1 LQYPLQSMS
10 ELSDREIEDAARE
23 AGISAMELRTA
34 LARQPSSTALVPQ
47 THASPPT
54 NNRGS
59 SVANAESHL
68 PYPAEQAVRSIKH
81 LLEKEVGVSG
91 HMMGSTAADVYDEA
105 RGMIYRVQ
113 AVDDG
118 AGGSLVRID
127 VDSTPL
133 RSRKTLSGMGL
144 AATVG
149 LFAVSGLLVIPG
161 LVGWALLGGAVGLGA
176 LGATIMTATSGRA
189 IKDARATMAHA
200 LVEAEQHAL
209 PPGPGWDRR

>member
-1 LQYPLQSMS
+1 MS
-10 ELSDREIEDAARE
+10 ELSDREIEEAARE

-34 LARQPSSTALVPQ
+34 LARQANTTALARQ
-47 THASPPT
+47 PT
-54 NNRGS
+54 ATLPSNERGS

-68 PYPAEQAVRSIKH
+68 PYPAEQAVRSVKH
-81 LLEKEVGVSG
+81 QIEKEIGTSG
-91 HMMGSTAADVYDEA
+91 HMMGSTAADIYDEG

-144 AATVG
+144 GATVG

-161 LVGWALLGGAVGLGA
+161 LVGWALLAGAVGLGA
-176 LGATIMTATSGRA
+176 LGATVMAATSNRA
-189 IKDARATMAHA
+189 IKDARATVAQA
-200 LVEAEQHAL
+200 LVEAEHHAL
-209 PPGPGWDRR
+209 PPGR